1 VPTTEIVVLLMTV
14 PDAEAGERIARALV
28 DERLAA
34 CVNILAPMTSIYRWQ
49 GAVHR
54 DEERQV
60 IVKSTRDRVDQIE
73 RRLSAL
79 HPYEV
84 PELIVLPTSGGSA
97 RYLEWV
103 EHETRW

>member
-1 VPTTEIVVLLMTV
+1 MPTTETVVLLMTV
-14 PDAEAGERIARALV
+14 PDAEVGERIARALV

-34 CVNILAPMTSIYRWQ
+34 CVNILAPMTSIYRWE
-49 GAVHR
+49 GTVHR

-60 IVKSTRDRVDQIE
+60 IVKSTRDRVEQIE

-84 PELIVLPTSGGSA
+84 PELIVLATNGGSA

-103 EHETRW
+103 EHETRS